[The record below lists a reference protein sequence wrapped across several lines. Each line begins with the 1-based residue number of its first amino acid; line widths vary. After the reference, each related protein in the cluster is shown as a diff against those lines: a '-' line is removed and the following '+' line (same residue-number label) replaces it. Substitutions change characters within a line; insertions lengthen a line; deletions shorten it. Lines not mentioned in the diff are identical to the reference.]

1 MWLPLWDC
9 WLLILQTLSQRCTS
23 PSGCR
28 LWDVRYSLDVIRN
41 KKSSC
46 LCLFSR
52 WWVGVTLV
60 VVDDDEDEEEEEK
73 LFFCCCCFLAAFT
86 LADSTAWVRLGLVE
100 SLLLICSP
108 VNHTSCS
115 GWVGQCD
122 RTGQSKHLVHV
133 AYICSTC
140 CDAAYIWSTCS
151 QAAYLAYALN
161 WCSTCQRDRR
171 AGSVPAI

>member
-52 WWVGVTLV
+52 WWELTGIGGRWRWWWGGKTV
-60 VVDDDEDEEEEEK
+60 
-73 LFFCCCCFLAAFT
+73 FCCICFLAAFT

-133 AYICSTC
+133 APALMQHIYVAR
-140 CDAAYIWSTCS
+140 AAMQHI
-151 QAAYLAYALN
+151 YLYEAHALK
-161 WCSTCQRDRR
+161 QHM
-171 AGSVPAI
+171 

>member
-52 WWVGVTLV
+52 WWVGATW
-60 VVDDDEDEEEEEK
+60 DWWSMTMRRRK
-73 LFFCCCCFLAAFT
+73 KNCFFFCCCFLAAFT

-133 AYICSTC
+133 ARALMQHIYVAR
-140 CDAAYIWSTCS
+140 AAMQHIYE
-151 QAAYLAYALN
+151 AHALK
-161 WCSTCQRDRR
+161 QH
-171 AGSVPAI
+171 I